1 MLDITTWT
9 GGHCLGGIKNVR
21 YGNESRT
28 ITRLKGF
35 VKMDQRGFCRGIR
48 LIIHELFHAL
58 GFSHMQKR
66 PDRDEYIKV
75 NWENV
80 EPGSYNQF
88 KKTDGANFGLPYDCS
103 SVMHYSKVTFGINRR
118 ETMTPIHPDC
128 HLASSDQE
136 WENVRPML
144 SPGDVKAISIQY
156 KCPSA
161 PSKEECKTTNGKTC
175 VFPFIYKG
183 VKYSGCTIAGS
194 GGTPWCS
201 TVTDKDGNYIDHPSN
216 FHTWG
221 NCGQN
226 CSLSNPIT
234 PTSTTTN
241 TSRCKTQRGS
251 PCAFPFIYKGVKYSG
266 CTKVDNGPVQVPWCS
281 TVTDKYGNYIEHPTK
296 FLTWGYCDQDC
307 PSSLHSNEDQVN
319 LQGCQVFAGQY
330 LGAGDDVAKAFHANT
345 NEVENFKN
353 FNFGSFF
360 DSGMFRLVSE
370 ESKLSRMDKTS
381 DNWTL

>member
-75 NWENV
+75 NWDNV

-88 KKTDGANFGLPYDCS
+88 KKTEGANFGLPYDCS

-183 VKYSGCTIAGS
+183 VKYSGCTIVGR

-201 TVTDKDGNYIDHPSN
+201 TVTDKDGNYI
-216 FHTWG
+216 
-221 NCGQN
+221 
-226 CSLSNPIT
+226 
-234 PTSTTTN
+234 
-241 TSRCKTQRGS
+241 
-251 PCAFPFIYKGVKYSG
+251 
-266 CTKVDNGPVQVPWCS
+266 
-281 TVTDKYGNYIEHPTK
+281 EHPTK
-296 FLTWGYCDQDC
+296 FLTWGNCDQHC
-307 PSSLHSNEDQVN
+307 PSSSKQECKTTNGKSCVFPFFYQGVKYSGCSTVGRGGTPWCSTVTDKDGNYIEHPSKFLTWGNCDQNCRSVPHINETQIDLPGCSF
-319 LQGCQVFAGQY
+319 LQGQY
-330 LGAGDDVAKAFHANT
+330 LGGGHDVAEAFYVKT
-345 NEVENFKN
+345 NKVLSI
-353 FNFGSFF
+353 FNCVF
-360 DSGMFRLVSE
+360 
-370 ESKLSRMDKTS
+370 ESPSSVLG
-381 DNWTL
+381 L